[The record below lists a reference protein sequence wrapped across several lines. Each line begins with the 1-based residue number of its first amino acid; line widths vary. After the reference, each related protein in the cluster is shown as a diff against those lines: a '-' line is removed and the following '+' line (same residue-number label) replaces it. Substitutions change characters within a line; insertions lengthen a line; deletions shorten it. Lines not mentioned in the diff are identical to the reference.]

1 MKSSSRFAGVSFAI
15 SAAAFGQTVH
25 SSADIFKPLATPA
38 ESEYHLSL
46 LVMTVCASIFLVV
59 AGLLTFTIVRFRR
72 KKDDGNEPAQV
83 YGSNHIEIA
92 WTVIP
97 ILIVF
102 VLTMA
107 TARVVVAIQN
117 KPAPRDA
124 LQVTVIGH
132 QWWWEFRY
140 PDLGIV
146 TANELHVPVS
156 TSAKPAVTVLKLQ
169 SADVAHSF
177 WVPQLAGKTD
187 LIPNR
192 TNSMWID
199 PRQEGAFLGNCAEYC
214 GTQHANMLLRVIV
227 QSQPD
232 FANWTAEQ
240 KLNAARDSEIKTGRA
255 AFLSLSCVNCH
266 TVSGTSAAGTFG
278 PDLSHL
284 MSRDTL
290 GSGVIPNTPE
300 NLRAWVKDPQAIKPG
315 NLMPN
320 MQLNSRE
327 LDQVVAYL
335 SALK

>member
-1 MKSSSRFAGVSFAI
+1 MKSSSRLASVWCAI
-15 SAAAFGQTVH
+15 CVVALGQSVH
-25 SSADIFKPLATPA
+25 PVGDIFKPQATPA
-38 ESEYHLSL
+38 ESVYHLSL
-46 LVMTVCASIFLVV
+46 LVLTVCAAIFLVV
-59 AGLLTFTIVRFRR
+59 AGLLTFTIIRFRR
-72 KKDDGNEPAQV
+72 KQDDGREPAQV

-107 TARVVVAIQN
+107 TARIVVAIQT
-117 KPAPRDA
+117 KSAPKDA

-140 PDLGIV
+140 PGLGIV

-156 TSAKPAVTVLKLQ
+156 TAAKPAITFLKLQ

-177 WVPQLAGKTD
+177 WIPQLSGKTD

-199 PRQEGAFLGNCAEYC
+199 PRQEGTFLGNCAEYC

-227 QSQPD
+227 QSSAD
-232 FANWTAEQ
+232 FEKWAAAE
-240 KLNAARDSEIKTGRA
+240 KLSASRDSRIKMARA
-255 AFLSLSCVNCH
+255 TFLSLSCVNCH

-290 GSGVIPNTPE
+290 GSGVIPNTTE

-327 LDQVVAYL
+327 LDDVVAYL